1 MARPNADNPL
11 VPFPVRLPL
20 DLAERLRAEAKA
32 HGCTNSDV
40 FRRYLALD
48 DAKPLN
54 QPRPVRAQKYTGIV
68 NHADPVLMRQLAQ
81 IGNNLNQI
89 AHGINVSN
97 LAGEPLSVVQIL
109 AALRSIERE
118 IEALGAANAA

>member
-40 FRRYLALD
+40 FRRYLTLE

-54 QPRPVRAQKYTGIV
+54 RPRPVRAQKYTGVI
-68 NHADPVLMRQLAQ
+68 NHADPALMRQLAQ
-81 IGNNLNQI
+81 IGNNLNQV
-89 AHGINVSN
+89 AHYINASN
-97 LAGEPLSVVQIL
+97 LASKPISLVEIL
-109 AALRSIERE
+109 VSLRSFERQL
-118 IEALGAANAA
+118 EAIGAANAT

>member
-11 VPFPVRLPL
+11 VPFPVRLPA

-54 QPRPVRAQKYTGIV
+54 QPRPVRAQKYTGRV
-68 NHADPVLMRQLAQ
+68 NHADPALMRQLAQ

-89 AHGINVSN
+89 AHRINASN
-97 LAGEPLSVVQIL
+97 LAGEPLSMVQIL
-109 AALRSIERE
+109 AALSSIERE

>member
-20 DLAERLRAEAKA
+20 DLAERLRAEAQA

-40 FRRYLALD
+40 FRRYLSLE

-54 QPRPVRAQKYTGIV
+54 QPRPVRAQKYTGHV
-68 NHADPVLMRQLAQ
+68 NHADPALMRQLAQ
-81 IGNNLNQI
+81 IGNNLNQL
-89 AHGINVSN
+89 AHGVNASN
-97 LAGEPLSVVQIL
+97 LANEPLSLVQIL
-109 AALRSIERE
+109 ATLRSIERQL
-118 IEALGAANAA
+118 EALGAANAA